1 MGGGSYGGYLALL
14 IAKIAPWYVDG
25 VIDNSGTVLPL
36 LECIIGKDLSRP
48 EFFFSDLNKLVG
60 MFIKTYWTREDERL
74 SYFFTNENY
83 MIRSLLNSSHLT
95 IQASVNKNIILVS
108 YHSLKDPF
116 NTAKDKQTLFLAY
129 KELGYDATL
138 HLIKDESEI
147 DGRFIKDLNH
157 GMRITDKAL
166 FRKELPL
173 MLEKLQKRKSF
184 MQENS
189 ISYDDEKDIKAIV
202 FIVGGFGAN
211 ANISFLDFDRE
222 YIAKNFDVVVVH
234 VFYHCFCARQS
245 IDQKY
250 NPKLIP
256 NQDDLERV
264 NGILKNINLGHLSV
278 NKDNFEQ
285 IIPLIE
291 QKVNK
296 MKQAG
301 LVDESQKIEL
311 SCDFIPPNGDYQ
323 NYGIMA
329 AIDHINALKDLV
341 KRFPKFADLP
351 KIYGG
356 GSYGGYLALLIAKI
370 APWYVD
376 GVIDNS
382 GVCLP
387 FLACILGREMNQGEF
402 YFEGSGYRLYCFV
415 YKYWNRNMNSSYYFG
430 DENYLIRAILNSNHL
445 QIQSNLNKNTIFVS
459 YHSIQDM
466 GAPVQNKIELYKC
479 YQELGYDATLHLIKD
494 ENDID
499 GRFVKSLEHGLRMTD
514 RALFRKELPLM
525 LEKLQGR
532 KSFMQENSISYPCGN
547 KVFVFKDLED
557 KFELEMIN

>member
-1 MGGGSYGGYLALL
+1 ML
-14 IAKIAPWYVDG
+14 I
-25 VIDNSGTVLPL
+25 N
-36 LECIIGKDLSRP
+36 
-48 EFFFSDLNKLVG
+48 
-60 MFIKTYWTREDERL
+60 
-74 SYFFTNENY
+74 
-83 MIRSLLNSSHLT
+83 
-95 IQASVNKNIILVS
+95 
-108 YHSLKDPF
+108 
-116 NTAKDKQTLFLAY
+116 QTF
-129 KELGYDATL
+129 
-138 HLIKDESEI
+138 EI
-147 DGRFIKDLNH
+147 DSCDDVELNIK
-157 GMRITDKAL
+157 RTSK
-166 FRKELPL
+166 
-173 MLEKLQKRKSF
+173 LEYR
-184 MQENS
+184 

-291 QKVNK
+291 QKANE

-341 KRFPKFADLP
+341 KRFPEFADLP

-356 GSYGGYLALLIAKI
+356 GSYGGYLSLLIAKI

-382 GVCLP
+382 GSAVPPLNY
-387 FLACILGREMNQGEF
+387 IIGRELEFKSKDTNGDMYMQGDHFFVSCFLKTHWTRKENSP
-402 YFEGSGYRLYCFV
+402 YFF
-415 YKYWNRNMNSSYYFG
+415 NN
-430 DENYLIRAILNSNHL
+430 ENYFIRTL
-445 QIQSNLNKNTIFVS
+445 LNKDHLILQSQKNKNIIYVS
-459 YHSIQDM
+459 YHSDKDPLTPANFKQQTMQIL
-466 GAPVQNKIELYKC
+466 KI
-479 YQELGYDATLHLIKD
+479 LGYDVSLNLID
-494 ENDID
+494 ENKID
-499 GRFVKSLEHGLRMTD
+499 GKFIKNLDHGCGIPD
-514 RALFRKELPLM
+514 KALFRKELPLM

-547 KVFVFKDLED
+547 KVFIFKDVGD
-557 KFELEMIN
+557 KFELEIKD

>member
-1 MGGGSYGGYLALL
+1 ML
-14 IAKIAPWYVDG
+14 I
-25 VIDNSGTVLPL
+25 N
-36 LECIIGKDLSRP
+36 
-48 EFFFSDLNKLVG
+48 
-60 MFIKTYWTREDERL
+60 
-74 SYFFTNENY
+74 
-83 MIRSLLNSSHLT
+83 
-95 IQASVNKNIILVS
+95 
-108 YHSLKDPF
+108 
-116 NTAKDKQTLFLAY
+116 QTF
-129 KELGYDATL
+129 
-138 HLIKDESEI
+138 EI
-147 DGRFIKDLNH
+147 DSCDDVELNIK
-157 GMRITDKAL
+157 RTSK
-166 FRKELPL
+166 
-173 MLEKLQKRKSF
+173 LEYR
-184 MQENS
+184 
-189 ISYDDEKDIKAIV
+189 ISYDDEKDIKATV

-323 NYGIMA
+323 NYGVMA

-341 KRFPKFADLP
+341 KRFPEFADLP

-356 GSYGGYLALLIAKI
+356 GSYGGYLSLLIAKI

-382 GVCLP
+382 GSAVPPLNY
-387 FLACILGREMNQGEF
+387 IIGRELEFKSKDTNGDMYMQGDHFFVSCFLKTHWTRKENSP
-402 YFEGSGYRLYCFV
+402 YFF
-415 YKYWNRNMNSSYYFG
+415 NN
-430 DENYLIRAILNSNHL
+430 ENYFIRTL
-445 QIQSNLNKNTIFVS
+445 LNKDHLILQSQKNKNIIYVS
-459 YHSIQDM
+459 YHSKEDPLTPANFKEQTMQIL
-466 GAPVQNKIELYKC
+466 KI
-479 YQELGYDATLHLIKD
+479 LGYDVSLNLID
-494 ENDID
+494 ENKID
-499 GRFVKSLEHGLRMTD
+499 GKFIKNLDHGCGIPD
-514 RALFRKELPLM
+514 KALFRKELPLM

-547 KVFVFKDLED
+547 KVFIFKDVGD
-557 KFELEMIN
+557 KFELEIKD

>member
-1 MGGGSYGGYLALL
+1 ML
-14 IAKIAPWYVDG
+14 I
-25 VIDNSGTVLPL
+25 N
-36 LECIIGKDLSRP
+36 
-48 EFFFSDLNKLVG
+48 
-60 MFIKTYWTREDERL
+60 
-74 SYFFTNENY
+74 
-83 MIRSLLNSSHLT
+83 
-95 IQASVNKNIILVS
+95 
-108 YHSLKDPF
+108 
-116 NTAKDKQTLFLAY
+116 QTF
-129 KELGYDATL
+129 
-138 HLIKDESEI
+138 EI
-147 DGRFIKDLNH
+147 DSCDDVELNIK
-157 GMRITDKAL
+157 RTSK
-166 FRKELPL
+166 
-173 MLEKLQKRKSF
+173 LEYR
-184 MQENS
+184 

-222 YIAKNFDVVVVH
+222 YIAKNFDVVVIH

-256 NQDDLERV
+256 NQDDLERI

-278 NKDNFEQ
+278 NKDNFES

-323 NYGIMA
+323 NYGVMA
-329 AIDHINALKDLV
+329 AIDHINVLKDLV
-341 KRFPKFADLP
+341 KKFPNFKNLP

-356 GSYGGYLALLIAKI
+356 GSYGGYLSLLIAKI

-382 GVCLP
+382 GSAVPPLNY
-387 FLACILGREMNQGEF
+387 ILGREMEHSYGDYYEDFPHNRIIFFLKTHWTRKENSP
-402 YFEGSGYRLYCFV
+402 YFF
-415 YKYWNRNMNSSYYFG
+415 NN
-430 DENYLIRAILNSNHL
+430 ENYFIRTL
-445 QIQSNLNKNTIFVS
+445 LNKDHLILQSQKNKNIIYVS
-459 YHSIQDM
+459 YHSKEDPLTPANFKEQTMQIL
-466 GAPVQNKIELYKC
+466 KI
-479 YQELGYDATLHLIKD
+479 LGYDVSLNLID
-494 ENDID
+494 ENKID
-499 GRFVKSLEHGLRMTD
+499 GKFIKNLDHGCGIPD
-514 RALFRKELPLM
+514 KALFRKELPLM

-547 KVFVFKDLED
+547 KVFIFKDVGD
-557 KFELEMIN
+557 KFELVIKD

>member
-1 MGGGSYGGYLALL
+1 ML
-14 IAKIAPWYVDG
+14 I
-25 VIDNSGTVLPL
+25 N
-36 LECIIGKDLSRP
+36 
-48 EFFFSDLNKLVG
+48 
-60 MFIKTYWTREDERL
+60 
-74 SYFFTNENY
+74 
-83 MIRSLLNSSHLT
+83 
-95 IQASVNKNIILVS
+95 
-108 YHSLKDPF
+108 
-116 NTAKDKQTLFLAY
+116 QTF
-129 KELGYDATL
+129 
-138 HLIKDESEI
+138 EI
-147 DGRFIKDLNH
+147 DSCDDVELNIK
-157 GMRITDKAL
+157 RTSK
-166 FRKELPL
+166 
-173 MLEKLQKRKSF
+173 LEYR
-184 MQENS
+184 

-222 YIAKNFDVVVVH
+222 YIAKNFDVVVIH

-256 NQDDLERV
+256 NQDDLERI

-291 QKVNK
+291 QKVNE

-356 GSYGGYLALLIAKI
+356 GSYGGYLSLLIAKI

-382 GVCLP
+382 GSALP
-387 FLACILGREMNQGEF
+387 PLNYILGREMEHSYGDYYEDFPHNRIIFFLKTHWTRKENSP
-402 YFEGSGYRLYCFV
+402 YFF
-415 YKYWNRNMNSSYYFG
+415 NN
-430 DENYLIRAILNSNHL
+430 ENYFIRTL
-445 QIQSNLNKNTIFVS
+445 LNKDHLILQSQKNKNIIYVS
-459 YHSIQDM
+459 YHSKEDPLTPANFKEQTMQIL
-466 GAPVQNKIELYKC
+466 KI
-479 YQELGYDATLHLIKD
+479 LGYDVSLNLID
-494 ENDID
+494 ENKID
-499 GRFVKSLEHGLRMTD
+499 GKFIKNLDHGCGIPD
-514 RALFRKELPLM
+514 KALFRKELPLM

-532 KSFMQENSISYPCGN
+532 KSLMQENSISYPCGN
-547 KVFVFKDLED
+547 KVFIFKDVGD
-557 KFELEMIN
+557 KFELEIKD

>member
-1 MGGGSYGGYLALL
+1 ML
-14 IAKIAPWYVDG
+14 INQTFE
-25 VIDNSGTVLPL
+25 IDSCDDV
-36 LECIIGKDLSRP
+36 
-48 EFFFSDLNKLVG
+48 
-60 MFIKTYWTREDERL
+60 
-74 SYFFTNENY
+74 
-83 MIRSLLNSSHLT
+83 
-95 IQASVNKNIILVS
+95 
-108 YHSLKDPF
+108 
-116 NTAKDKQTLFLAY
+116 
-129 KELGYDATL
+129 ELG
-138 HLIKDESEI
+138 IKRTS
-147 DGRFIKDLNH
+147 K
-157 GMRITDKAL
+157 
-166 FRKELPL
+166 
-173 MLEKLQKRKSF
+173 LEYR
-184 MQENS
+184 

-222 YIAKNFDVVVVH
+222 YIAKKFDVVAVH
-234 VFYHCFCARQS
+234 VFYHCFCHRRSNVEKYSAITMFTKEDVSNLSQALLDIGIK
-245 IDQKY
+245 IDVDIQNAHQCYELLNQNITTLKSQGRLVQNY
-250 NPKLIP
+250 QAKL
-256 NQDDLERV
+256 
-264 NGILKNINLGHLSV
+264 S
-278 NKDNFEQ
+278 
-285 IIPLIE
+285 
-291 QKVNK
+291 
-296 MKQAG
+296 
-301 LVDESQKIEL
+301 ST
-311 SCDFIPPNGDYQ
+311 FIPPNGDYQ
-323 NYGIMA
+323 NYGVMA

-341 KRFPKFADLP
+341 KRFPEFADLP

-356 GSYGGYLALLIAKI
+356 GSYGGYLSLLIAKI

-430 DENYLIRAILNSNHL
+430 DENYLIRAVLNSNHL

>member
-1 MGGGSYGGYLALL
+1 ML
-14 IAKIAPWYVDG
+14 I
-25 VIDNSGTVLPL
+25 N
-36 LECIIGKDLSRP
+36 
-48 EFFFSDLNKLVG
+48 
-60 MFIKTYWTREDERL
+60 
-74 SYFFTNENY
+74 
-83 MIRSLLNSSHLT
+83 
-95 IQASVNKNIILVS
+95 
-108 YHSLKDPF
+108 
-116 NTAKDKQTLFLAY
+116 QTF
-129 KELGYDATL
+129 
-138 HLIKDESEI
+138 EI
-147 DGRFIKDLNH
+147 DSCDDVELNIK
-157 GMRITDKAL
+157 RTSK
-166 FRKELPL
+166 
-173 MLEKLQKRKSF
+173 LEYR
-184 MQENS
+184 

-202 FIVGGFGAN
+202 FVIGGYGAN

-234 VFYHCFCARQS
+234 VFYHCFCARISNNKKYSAS
-245 IDQKY
+245 ISFMEEDLLSLSKILLDFGINPQNLDCKNSTKY
-250 NPKLIP
+250 YELLIQHIITLKSQGKLAQ
-256 NQDDLERV
+256 NY
-264 NGILKNINLGHLSV
+264 
-278 NKDNFEQ
+278 
-285 IIPLIE
+285 
-291 QKVNK
+291 
-296 MKQAG
+296 QAKFT
-301 LVDESQKIEL
+301 ST
-311 SCDFIPPNGDYQ
+311 FIPPNGDYQ

-356 GSYGGYLALLIAKI
+356 GSYGGYLSLLIAKI

-402 YFEGSGYRLYCFV
+402 YFEGSVYRLYCFV

-430 DENYLIRAILNSNHL
+430 DENYLIRAVLNSNHL

>member
-1 MGGGSYGGYLALL
+1 KAIVFIVGGFGANANISFLDFDREYIAKNFDVVVVHVFYHCFCARQSIDQKYNPKLIPNQDDLERVNGILKNINLGHLSVNKDNFEQIIPLIEQKVNKMKQAGLVDESQKIELSCDFIPPNGDYQNYGIMAAIDHINALKDLVKRFPKFADLPKIYGGGSYGGYLALL

-189 ISYDDEKDIKAIV
+189 ISY
-202 FIVGGFGAN
+202 
-211 ANISFLDFDRE
+211 
-222 YIAKNFDVVVVH
+222 
-234 VFYHCFCARQS
+234 
-245 IDQKY
+245 
-250 NPKLIP
+250 
-256 NQDDLERV
+256 
-264 NGILKNINLGHLSV
+264 
-278 NKDNFEQ
+278 
-285 IIPLIE
+285 
-291 QKVNK
+291 
-296 MKQAG
+296 
-301 LVDESQKIEL
+301 
-311 SCDFIPPNGDYQ
+311 
-323 NYGIMA
+323 
-329 AIDHINALKDLV
+329 
-341 KRFPKFADLP
+341 
-351 KIYGG
+351 
-356 GSYGGYLALLIAKI
+356 
-370 APWYVD
+370 
-376 GVIDNS
+376 
-382 GVCLP
+382 
-387 FLACILGREMNQGEF
+387 
-402 YFEGSGYRLYCFV
+402 
-415 YKYWNRNMNSSYYFG
+415 
-430 DENYLIRAILNSNHL
+430 
-445 QIQSNLNKNTIFVS
+445 
-459 YHSIQDM
+459 
-466 GAPVQNKIELYKC
+466 
-479 YQELGYDATLHLIKD
+479 
-494 ENDID
+494 
-499 GRFVKSLEHGLRMTD
+499 
-514 RALFRKELPLM
+514 
-525 LEKLQGR
+525 
-532 KSFMQENSISYPCGN
+532 PCGN
-547 KVFVFKDLED
+547 KVFTFKDVENQL
-557 KFELEMIN
+557 KLIIN